1 MRTSRKKDQAPA
13 VVVPPEVSGD
23 DRTVLTNAYQTGL
36 ILSWKRD
43 IARGYCLSLPG
54 RPDEYV
60 DVNQLAKYVEKLKTR

>member
-1 MRTSRKKDQAPA
+1 MTTKRKKDQAPA

-23 DRTVLTNAYQTGL
+23 DRAVLARAYQAGL

-43 IARGYCLSLPG
+43 TARGYCLSLGG

-60 DVNQLAKYVEKLKTR
+60 EVDQLAKYVEKLKTR